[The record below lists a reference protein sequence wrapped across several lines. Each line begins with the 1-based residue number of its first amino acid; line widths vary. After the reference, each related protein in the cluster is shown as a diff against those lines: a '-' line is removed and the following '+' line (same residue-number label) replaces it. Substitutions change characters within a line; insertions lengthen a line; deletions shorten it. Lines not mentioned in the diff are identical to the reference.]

1 MSCPVSGLQF
11 PGKPGIPGDRRHKDI
26 HMLFLFCHIRILL
39 INLLRMIY
47 DMSYKLFAK
56 AQVALLTVGNDELDV
71 GNDELDVEGCHGL
84 PSSSGVVGTSGGA
97 SRPRR

>member
-1 MSCPVSGLQF
+1 MNWLRF
-11 PGKPGIPGDRRHKDI
+11 PGKPGIPGDHRHKDI
-26 HMLFLFCHIRILL
+26 HMLLLFCHIRILL

-71 GNDELDVEGCHGL
+71 GNNELDVEG
-84 PSSSGVVGTSGGA
+84 SEVASFGGYREA
-97 SRPRR
+97 HDAC

>member
-1 MSCPVSGLQF
+1 MSRPVSGLRF

-26 HMLFLFCHIRILL
+26 HMLLLFCHIHILL

-56 AQVALLTVGNDELDV
+56 ARVALLTVGNDELDV
-71 GNDELDVEGCHGL
+71 GNDELDVEG
-84 PSSSGVVGTSGGA
+84 SEVASFGGY
-97 SRPRR
+97 REVHDMC